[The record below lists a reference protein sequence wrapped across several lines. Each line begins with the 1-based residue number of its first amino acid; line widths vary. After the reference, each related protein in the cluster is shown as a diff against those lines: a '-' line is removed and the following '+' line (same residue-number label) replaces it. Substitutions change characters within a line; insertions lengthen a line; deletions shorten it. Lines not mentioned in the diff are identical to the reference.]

1 MASPATAQARS
12 VPAGRAP
19 AGRNTRAASRIGA
32 PPCRPVPTPPCRPTP
47 PLPPRLASR
56 IAALDDAGEGGE
68 GSRPA
73 AAAAAAALSPSASA
87 AVSASAAAD
96 LSSAPS
102 PTSPSTSTAAADAVI
117 TNVIVG
123 NVVELPAA
131 LVSNTA
137 ARAEEKE
144 ASTAGGG
151 RGGRAPTTIL
161 AATSLARLR
170 SAIPLHSP
178 LDASI
183 VGLAVPALFSLLLD
197 PLMSLVDTS
206 LVGRLGTEPLAAVG
220 LSSIMFTFFAILFNF
235 LIFVTTPAVARAVAA
250 GDRREASRVTAR
262 GLWIAGVAGTLSGV
276 GLWVAAPGLAAR
288 SGAGPTVAALAAT
301 YLRCRALAAPAL
313 LAIFVAAGSFRGVR
327 DTRTPLIAAVASNV
341 VNLAGDCVLM
351 FGCGMGVAGAALATA
366 ASQYVSAVVLVA
378 ALIRTGLLDP
388 ADVTHPPT
396 LASATPLLRA
406 GAALSLRNLSTMGVI
421 ILGTSMVSSLGAAA
435 LAAHEVLR
443 QLYIVSIQVFSSLD
457 VAAQSLVASHLGHGD
472 RAAARAVLVRVLQ
485 RGTAAGACVGVALAA
500 GACALPGLFTADAAV
515 AASAA
520 AVIPIVAAFMPFDAA
535 AAVLDGGL
543 LGASET
549 AWVSR
554 TTVLVSAVCL
564 AALLGARRAGGGL
577 AAVWLSLKV
586 LTIGR
591 TVAAGIRYAMPGSPL
606 GAGPLKGSAEA
617 EAAGGAGGKAA
628 AA

>member
-1 MASPATAQARS
+1 VRRE
-12 VPAGRAP
+12 AGADDGP
-19 AGRNTRAASRIGA
+19 GPSSSGAAES
-32 PPCRPVPTPPCRPTP
+32 
-47 PLPPRLASR
+47 
-56 IAALDDAGEGGE
+56 
-68 GSRPA
+68 A
-73 AAAAAAALSPSASA
+73 AAAAAAAA
-87 AVSASAAAD
+87 APPPPPPPA
-96 LSSAPS
+96 LSSAD
-102 PTSPSTSTAAADAVI
+102 AADAAAAATDAVV
-117 TNVIVG
+117 THVIVG

-131 LVSNTA
+131 LVSNSAALATADEEGEEEGGALTHATPPSLPARLSAAA
-137 ARAEEKE
+137 ARA
-144 ASTAGGG
+144 
-151 RGGRAPTTIL
+151 
-161 AATSLARLR
+161 R
-170 SAIPLHSP
+170 SALHSP

-197 PLMSLVDTS
+197 PLMSLVDTG

-235 LIFVTTPAVARAVAA
+235 LIFVTTPAVARAMAA
-250 GDRREASRVTAR
+250 GDRAEASRVTAR
-262 GLWIAGVAGTLSGV
+262 GLWIAGVAGTASGI
-276 GLWVAAPGLAAR
+276 GLWVAAPALAAR
-288 SGAGPTVAALAAT
+288 AGAGPAVASLAAT

-313 LAIFVAAGSFRGVR
+313 LAIFVSAGSFRGVR
-327 DTRTPLIAAVASNV
+327 DTRTPLIAAVVSNA

-351 FGCGMGVAGAALATA
+351 FGLGMGVAGAALATA
-366 ASQYVSAVVLVA
+366 ASQYVSAAILLA
-378 ALIRTGLLDP
+378 ALVRTGLLNP
-388 ADVTHPPT
+388 ADVARPPT
-396 LASATPLLRA
+396 LASAAPLLRA

-421 ILGTSMVSSLGAAA
+421 ILGTSMVSSLGAAS

-485 RGTAAGACVGVALAA
+485 LGTAAGGAVGLALAA
-500 GACALPGLFTADAAV
+500 GARALPALFTADAAV

-520 AVIPIVAAFMPFDAA
+520 AVMPIVAAFMPVDAA

-554 TTVLVSAVCL
+554 TTVAVSAVCL
-564 AALLGARRAGGGL
+564 AALLAARRAGGGL

-591 TVAAGIRYAMPGSPL
+591 TLAAGVRYAMPGSPL
-606 GAGPLKGSAEA
+606 GTGEV
-617 EAAGGAGGKAA
+617 KAA
-628 AA
+628 AKAA

>member
-1 MASPATAQARS
+1 VS
-12 VPAGRAP
+12 
-19 AGRNTRAASRIGA
+19 
-32 PPCRPVPTPPCRPTP
+32 
-47 PLPPRLASR
+47 
-56 IAALDDAGEGGE
+56 DGGDV
-68 GSRPA
+68 S
-73 AAAAAAALSPSASA
+73 SASA
-87 AVSASAAAD
+87 AG
-96 LSSAPS
+96 APPALDGPPLATP
-102 PTSPSTSTAAADAVI
+102 PTSTTTTSTSDEAPATATTTATAAAEAVI

-137 ARAEEKE
+137 SRAEEKTGR
-144 ASTAGGG
+144 SCGGAPG
-151 RGGRAPTTIL
+151 APPRAR
-161 AATSLARLR
+161 AAARLV
-170 SAIPLHSP
+170 ALQAALPLHSP

-183 VGLAVPALFSLLLD
+183 LGLAVPALFSLLLD
-197 PLMSLVDTS
+197 PLMSLVDTG

-235 LIFVTTPAVARAVAA
+235 LIFVTTPAVARAMAA
-250 GDRREASRVTAR
+250 GDKREASRVTAR
-262 GLWIAGVAGTLSGV
+262 GLWIAGVAGSVCGV

-288 SGAGPTVAALAAT
+288 SGAGPTVAGLAAT

-313 LAIFVAAGSFRGVR
+313 LAIFVAVGSFRGVR

-366 ASQYVSAVVLVA
+366 ASQYVSAAVLVA
-378 ALIRTGLLDP
+378 ALVRTGLLDP
-388 ADVTHPPT
+388 ADVRHPPS
-396 LASATPLLRA
+396 LESAMPLLRA
-406 GAALSLRNLSTMGVI
+406 GAALSARNLSTMGVI
-421 ILGTSMVSSLGAAA
+421 ILGTSMVSSLGAAS

-472 RAAARAVLVRVLQ
+472 RGAARAVLVRVLQ
-485 RGTAAGACVGVALAA
+485 LGTAAGACVGVALAC
-500 GACALPGLFTADAAV
+500 GARALPGLFTADAAV

-564 AALLGARRAGGGL
+564 LTLLGARRAGGGL

-591 TVAAGIRYAMPGSPL
+591 AVAAGIRYAMPGSPL
-606 GAGPLKGSAEA
+606 GAGPLAEA
-617 EAAGGAGGKAA
+617 KAA
-628 AA
+628 PEGGGMR

>member
-12 VPAGRAP
+12 VPAGRAL

-161 AATSLARLR
+161 AARLARLR

-457 VAAQSLVASHLGHGD
+457 VVAQSLVASHLGHGD

-485 RGTAAGACVGVALAA
+485 LGTAAGACVGVALAA
-500 GACALPGLFTADAAV
+500 GAGALPGLFTADAAV